1 MTTKKLTRKQ
11 RILVATTLFGM
22 FFGAGNLIFPVHL
35 GQMAG
40 SNVIPAIIGFIITAV
55 GIPIFGVAA
64 IGVTH
69 SDGLQTLSGKV
80 GKGYGIFFTCLLYLT
95 IGPLFAIPRCAT
107 VSFTTGVSPMLPE
120 AAQPLAL
127 LLFSAV
133 FFAFVLFFSLRPGKI
148 TVWIGKIIN
157 PVFLLFLAVL
167 VIAALLKPGAS
178 ISDVAPT
185 EPYATKTS
193 AFFSSFIEGYG
204 TMDAIAGLAFGIV
217 VIDVIRRMGVDNDDA
232 VAVDVLGSGVLTG
245 LLMAVIYVVTILMG
259 TQSRGLFEISD
270 NGGIALTQIAGHYF
284 GGVGQIILAVTITF
298 ACLKT
303 SIGLVTSCSETFV
316 KMTHGKISYKLWAI
330 LFTLFSFAVS
340 NVGLSAIIEYSI
352 PVLMLIYPP
361 ATALIILAFAGKLFR
376 HDRAVYLSTMI
387 FTWAAAIFDFFKTL
401 PAGVRTALRLDA
413 PVELLLGGQQTFL
426 RPVDGRVTGELE
438 ADQPPQLFPLL
449 GPHHFPAQSIVADL
463 IGIGARRGIGR
474 HVLPIAWHRVGEEG
488 QAIVKNRGRGNQLS
502 RVVIPQKPK
511 VSKMSVLIIDH
522 GVKDK
527 HAAKLLIEGLP
538 LGLVVVDAG
547 LQATVFDDS
556 PNGDKGCVNVGEQ
569 FTF

>member
-1 MTTKKLTRKQ
+1 MTTKKLTRRQ

-157 PVFLLFLAVL
+157 PIFLIFFAVL
-167 VIAALLKPGAS
+167 MIAALLAPGAAAS
-178 ISDVAPT
+178 AVEPVAAYQSD
-185 EPYATKTS
+185 
-193 AFFSSFIEGYG
+193 AFFPSLIEGYG

-413 PVELLLGGQQTFL
+413 PVELAKRYLPLFDLNLGWLL
-426 RPVDGRVTGELE
+426 
-438 ADQPPQLFPLL
+438 
-449 GPHHFPAQSIVADL
+449 PAVAGFV
-463 IGIGARRGIGR
+463 IGMAIHLSRRGR
-474 HVLPIAWHRVGEEG
+474 
-488 QAIVKNRGRGNQLS
+488 
-502 RVVIPQKPK
+502 
-511 VSKMSVLIIDH
+511 
-522 GVKDK
+522 
-527 HAAKLLIEGLP
+527 AK
-538 LGLVVVDAG
+538 
-547 LQATVFDDS
+547 
-556 PNGDKGCVNVGEQ
+556 
-569 FTF
+569 

>member
-1 MTTKKLTRKQ
+1 MTVKKLTMRQK
-11 RILVATTLFGM
+11 ILVAGTLFGM

-35 GQMAG
+35 GQLAG
-40 SNVIPAIIGFIITAV
+40 RNVIPAIIGFIVTAV

-64 IGVTH
+64 IGITH
-69 SDGLQTLSGKV
+69 SDGLQTLSSKV

-107 VSFTTGVSPMLPE
+107 VSFTTGVAPMLLDPSKE
-120 AAQPLAL
+120 WLAL
-127 LLFSAV
+127 LIFSAI

-157 PVFLLFLAVL
+157 PIFLLFLAVL
-167 VIAALLKPGAS
+167 VIAALTNPGAS
-178 ISDVAPT
+178 IAAV
-185 EPYATKTS
+185 EPVEAYATGTS
-193 AFFSSFIEGYG
+193 SFFSSFIEGYG

-217 VIDVIRRMGVDNDDA
+217 VVDVIRRMGVDNDDA
-232 VAVDVLGSGVLTG
+232 VAVDVLGSGALTG
-245 LLMAVIYVVTILMG
+245 ILMAVIYIVTILMG

-413 PVELLLGGQQTFL
+413 PVEL
-426 RPVDGRVTGELE
+426 
-438 ADQPPQLFPLL
+438 
-449 GPHHFPAQSIVADL
+449 
-463 IGIGARRGIGR
+463 
-474 HVLPIAWHRVGEEG
+474 
-488 QAIVKNRGRGNQLS
+488 
-502 RVVIPQKPK
+502 
-511 VSKMSVLIIDH
+511 
-522 GVKDK
+522 
-527 HAAKLLIEGLP
+527 AKRYLP
-538 LGLVVVDAG
+538 L
-547 LQATVFDDS
+547 FDLNLGWLLPAVIGFIIGMAIPLS
-556 PNGDKGCVNVGEQ
+556 KRSRAN
-569 FTF
+569 

>member
-1 MTTKKLTRKQ
+1 MTTKKLTFRQK
-11 RILVATTLFGM
+11 ILVAGTLFGM

-40 SNVIPAIIGFIITAV
+40 RNAVVAMIGFIITAV

-64 IGVTH
+64 IGITH
-69 SDGLQTLSGKV
+69 SDGLQTLSSKV

-107 VSFTTGVSPMLPE
+107 VSFTTGVAPMLLDPSKE
-120 AAQPLAL
+120 WLAL
-127 LLFSAV
+127 LIFSAI

-178 ISDVAPT
+178 IADVAPT

-232 VAVDVLGSGVLTG
+232 VAVDVLGSGALTG
-245 LLMAVIYVVTILMG
+245 ILMAVIYIVTILMG

-316 KMTHGKISYKLWAI
+316 KMTHGKLSYKAWAI

-361 ATALIILAFAGKLFR
+361 AIALIILAFAGKLFR
-376 HDRAVYLSTMI
+376 HDRAVYVSVMI

-413 PVELLLGGQQTFL
+413 PVELAKRYLPLFDLNLGWLL
-426 RPVDGRVTGELE
+426 
-438 ADQPPQLFPLL
+438 
-449 GPHHFPAQSIVADL
+449 PAVAGFV
-463 IGIGARRGIGR
+463 IGMAIHLSRRGR
-474 HVLPIAWHRVGEEG
+474 
-488 QAIVKNRGRGNQLS
+488 
-502 RVVIPQKPK
+502 
-511 VSKMSVLIIDH
+511 
-522 GVKDK
+522 
-527 HAAKLLIEGLP
+527 AK
-538 LGLVVVDAG
+538 
-547 LQATVFDDS
+547 
-556 PNGDKGCVNVGEQ
+556 
-569 FTF
+569 